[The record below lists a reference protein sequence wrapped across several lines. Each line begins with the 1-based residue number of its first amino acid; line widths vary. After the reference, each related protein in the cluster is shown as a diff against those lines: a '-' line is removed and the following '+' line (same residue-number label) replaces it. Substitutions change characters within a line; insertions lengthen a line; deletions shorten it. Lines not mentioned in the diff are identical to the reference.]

1 MIGYCRFAR
10 SLSSCTITPSFFR
23 GLLAALLF
31 VLPAACTLANA
42 QTTTISGT
50 VYMPNGANVLP
61 NALVYVTTSTPAALV
76 SASEVATMVPAT
88 TPITASFRA
97 RSLIVANCVFIC

>member
-76 SASEVATMVPAT
+76 SGANCPGANCLTQSTAVPAGVT
-88 TPITASFRA
+88 IYT
-97 RSLIVANCVFIC
+97 